1 MLHDAFEIAL
11 PEARTTSVVFA
22 SPHSGRLYPA
32 AFLER
37 ASLDE
42 CEIRSSEDAFVDE
55 LYASAPRAG
64 APLIAAR
71 YPRAYIDLN
80 RSADELDPALIEG
93 IGRRGHNPRIASGL
107 GVVPRVVA
115 GGRMIYRGKITRAEA
130 RDRIDTIW
138 RPYHERLRQLL
149 DESHAAFGEAI
160 LVDCHSMPH
169 EALEA
174 LGGAATGPGRP
185 EVVLGDR
192 YGAAAHPD
200 LVDRIEQIFTAA
212 GLKVARNMPFAGA
225 YVVQTYGRPA
235 RGRHAVQI
243 ELDRALYMDETRIA
257 PNANYPAMQALMD
270 RVVAE
275 IAAIGRRTDL
285 SVAAE

>member
-1 MLHDAFEIAL
+1 MN
-11 PEARTTSVVFA
+11 
-22 SPHSGRLYPA
+22 
-32 AFLER
+32 R
-37 ASLDE
+37 A
-42 CEIRSSEDAFVDE
+42 
-55 LYASAPRAG
+55 
-64 APLIAAR
+64 
-71 YPRAYIDLN
+71 
-80 RSADELDPALIEG
+80 ADELDPALIEG

-115 GGRMIYRGKITRAEA
+115 GGRMIYRGKISRDEA
-130 RDRIDTIW
+130 MGRIETVW
-138 RPYHERLRQLL
+138 RPYHARLRQLL
-149 DESHAAFGEAI
+149 DDSHAAFGEAI

-169 EALEA
+169 EAIES
-174 LGGAATGPGRP
+174 LGGPATGQGRP

-200 LVDRIEQIFTAA
+200 LVDRIEAIFTSE
-212 GLKVARNMPFAGA
+212 GLRVARNMPFAGA

-243 ELDRALYMDETRIA
+243 ELDRALYMDEAEIA

-270 RVVAE
+270 RVVTE
-275 IAAIGRRTDL
+275 IAAIGRRSDL